1 MTHEERL
8 SQLEWLKD
16 VFPNYK
22 DEMYW
27 GNMPQNTKPGLNGEI
42 YHYNPYYGSGD
53 MDDEGNLLNAQ
64 IGLDTNNTL
73 YIIGN
78 NIHFLHIP
86 VDGIPHYWCWN
97 NSTMWPEGEGFQE
110 HGKSCLPKYPK
121 DYIQKMLKK
130 KRDFDGSLLWEK
142 AKERF
147 REEFVKREGE
157 FI

>member
-8 SQLEWLKD
+8 SQLEWLKS

-42 YHYNPYYGSGD
+42 YHYNPYYGLGD

-78 NIHFLHIP
+78 NIHFIHILHYFIC
-86 VDGIPHYWCWN
+86 IKHTY
-97 NSTMWPEGEGFQE
+97 NSA
-110 HGKSCLPKYPK
+110 KY
-121 DYIQKMLKK
+121 
-130 KRDFDGSLLWEK
+130 
-142 AKERF
+142 
-147 REEFVKREGE
+147 
-157 FI
+157 